1 MDSDSATVDAAPLGR
16 RERSKAALRQRLL
29 EAALAAFAEK
39 GYRASTIDEIAERAD
54 VARATAFNH
63 YPRKEDFLLELILK
77 RRQSIREGLE
87 QQLQAGERSV
97 LDVIQGVA
105 RAAAHSYEAD
115 RETNQAMMRAV
126 LHSGVMATAGSHS
139 TGLLFGQ
146 AIAVGQERG
155 EIRTDLDAFA
165 IGNLLFDS
173 YVGILYRWG
182 LDEVE
187 VSLEEAFGTVHDVVV
202 TGISPR

>member
-16 RERSKAALRQRLL
+16 RERSKAAVRQRLL

-87 QQLQAGERSV
+87 QQLASPDRTV
-97 LDVIQGVA
+97 LDGIREVVRTAA
-105 RAAAHSYEAD
+105 RSYEANQ
-115 RETNQAMMRAV
+115 ETNQAMMHAM
-126 LHSGVMATAGSHS
+126 LQSGVMATAGSHS
-139 TGLLFGQ
+139 TGLAFGR
-146 AIAVGQERG
+146 AIAVGQGRG
-155 EIRTDLDAFA
+155 EIRTDVDAYA
-165 IGNLLFDS
+165 IGNALFDGC
-173 YVGILYRWG
+173 VGILYRWG
-182 LDEVE
+182 LGEVDLP
-187 VSLEEAFGTVHDVVV
+187 LEQAFDTALDVVV